1 MWQGGIRMAVK
12 IEVKGQLMS
21 NNIAQVYHYFGWDA
35 CCPKDISAK
44 LREAAG
50 DEVILEINSPGG
62 YCSAGYEMYT
72 LLMDYEGKVTA
83 HVIEAASAA
92 SLLVCAADEALA
104 SDTCIFMIHNT
115 QSSTSGDYRDMQA
128 SAEALKEF
136 NAGIINAYVRK
147 TGKTREE
154 LQALM
159 DNETYMS
166 AQTAIENGFI
176 DGYLFGSPD
185 GQGIEGTADVQGRAV
200 LQAVNS
206 AFPVITDEKAKE
218 IMVLLKMQET
228 SLKTGSEINSTVNN
242 TGKGDKT
249 NMTLEEM
256 YTEHPELRDEV
267 AAIVKDAETKGA
279 DIERGRLEAL
289 DKIAH
294 NVAGDA
300 LEEAKYGNNR
310 IDARELAYQ
319 AMLKDRQMAKN
330 YMDEAVEDSA
340 SSGVENVGAGLPGEE
355 QADESDSMSAY
366 INAMKKGGKH

>member
-128 SAEALKEF
+128 SADALKEF

>member
-366 INAMKKGGKH
+366 INAMKKGGNH

>member
-1 MWQGGIRMAVK
+1 MAVK
-12 IEVKGQLMS
+12 IEVKGPLMS
-21 NNIAQVYHYFGWDA
+21 NDIAQLYHYFEWDV

-44 LREAAG
+44 LGEAAG

-72 LLMDYEGKVTA
+72 LLMGYTGKITA
-83 HVIEAASAA
+83 HVINAASAA

-104 SDTCIFMIHNT
+104 SDTCIFMVHNT
-115 QSSTSGDYRDMQA
+115 QSRTSGDYRDMQA

-166 AQTAIENGFI
+166 AQAAIENGFI

-185 GQGIEGTADVQGRAV
+185 GQDAGSTADVQDNV
-200 LQAVNS
+200 ILQVMDS
-206 AFPVITDEKAKE
+206 AFPVITDRKAKE
-218 IMVLLKMQET
+218 ILALLKMQEG
-228 SLKTGSEINSTVNN
+228 SVKAASGINCTGNN
-242 TGKGDKT
+242 PGKGDKT
-249 NMTLEEM
+249 DMTLEEM
-256 YTEHPELRDEV
+256 YAEHPELRDEV

-279 DIERGRLEAL
+279 DMERGRLEAL

-294 NVAGDA
+294 NVAGGV
-300 LEEAKYGNNR
+300 LEEAKYGNKR

-319 AMLKDRQMAKN
+319 AMLKDGQMAKN

-340 SSGVENVGAGLPGEE
+340 SSGVEDVGAGLPAEE
-355 QADESDSMSAY
+355 ETDESDSMSAY

>member
-21 NNIAQVYHYFGWDA
+21 NNIARVYHYFGWDA

>member
-1 MWQGGIRMAVK
+1 MAVK
-12 IEVKGQLMS
+12 IEVKGPLMS
-21 NNIAQVYHYFGWDA
+21 NDIAQLYHYFEWDA

-44 LREAAG
+44 LGEAAG

-72 LLMDYEGKVTA
+72 LLMDYEGKITA

-166 AQTAIENGFI
+166 AQTAIKNGFI

-185 GQGIEGTADVQGRAV
+185 GQGIEGTADVQDNII
-200 LQAVNS
+200 LQVMDS
-206 AFPVITDEKAKE
+206 AFPVITDGKAKE
-218 IMVLLKMQET
+218 ILALLKMQEG
-228 SLKTGSEINSTVNN
+228 SVKAASGINCTGNN
-242 TGKGDKT
+242 PGKGDKT
-249 NMTLEEM
+249 DMTLEEM
-256 YTEHPELRDEV
+256 YAEHPELRDEV
-267 AAIVKDAETKGA
+267 AAIVKDAETKGFHSF
-279 DIERGRLEAL
+279 IH
-289 DKIAH
+289 IVFCH
-294 NVAGDA
+294 
-300 LEEAKYGNNR
+300 
-310 IDARELAYQ
+310 
-319 AMLKDRQMAKN
+319 
-330 YMDEAVEDSA
+330 
-340 SSGVENVGAGLPGEE
+340 LPVFKHCLVCQFPG
-355 QADESDSMSAY
+355 
-366 INAMKKGGKH
+366 INAVISILCFFQGITCHVMCNLIKCFKTSSLHVCPFCFRIFHNGRHLIP

>member
-1 MWQGGIRMAVK
+1 MAVK

-218 IMVLLKMQET
+218 IMVLLKMQEG
-228 SLKTGSEINSTVNN
+228 SVNAASGINCTGNN
-242 TGKGDKT
+242 PGKGDKT
-249 NMTLEEM
+249 DMTLEEM
-256 YTEHPELRDEV
+256 YAEHPELRDEV
-267 AAIVKDAETKGA
+267 AAIVKDAGTKGA
-279 DIERGRLEAL
+279 DMERGRLEAL
-289 DKIAH
+289 DKISQS
-294 NVAGDA
+294 VAGDV

-319 AMLKDRQMAKN
+319 AMLKDRQVAEN
-330 YMDEAVEDSA
+330 YMEEAVEDSA
-340 SSGVENVGAGLPGEE
+340 SSGAGDVGAGLPQEE

>member
-1 MWQGGIRMAVK
+1 
-12 IEVKGQLMS
+12 
-21 NNIAQVYHYFGWDA
+21 
-35 CCPKDISAK
+35 
-44 LREAAG
+44 
-50 DEVILEINSPGG
+50 
-62 YCSAGYEMYT
+62 
-72 LLMDYEGKVTA
+72 
-83 HVIEAASAA
+83 
-92 SLLVCAADEALA
+92 
-104 SDTCIFMIHNT
+104 
-115 QSSTSGDYRDMQA
+115 MQA

-166 AQTAIENGFI
+166 AQTAIENRFI

-218 IMVLLKMQET
+218 IMVLLKMQEG
-228 SLKTGSEINSTVNN
+228 SVNAASGINCTGNN
-242 TGKGDKT
+242 PGKGDKT
-249 NMTLEEM
+249 DMTLEEM
-256 YTEHPELRDEV
+256 YAEHPELRDEV

-279 DIERGRLEAL
+279 DMERGRLEAL
-289 DKIAH
+289 DKISQS
-294 NVAGDA
+294 VAGDV

-319 AMLKDRQMAKN
+319 AMLKDRQVAEN
-330 YMDEAVEDSA
+330 YMEEAVEDSA
-340 SSGVENVGAGLPGEE
+340 SSGAGDVGAGLPQEE